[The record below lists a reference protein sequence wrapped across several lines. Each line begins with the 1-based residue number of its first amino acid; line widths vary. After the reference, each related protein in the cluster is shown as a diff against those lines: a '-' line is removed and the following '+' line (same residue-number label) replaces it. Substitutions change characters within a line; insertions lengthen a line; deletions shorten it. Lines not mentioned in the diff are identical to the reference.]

1 MGKKKGKR
9 DVFQRFADV
18 FLGGNRALA
27 QALFFIGLF
36 TVPPAAIGILVLAG
50 ILLPEDTEPPARR
63 SAGRPASRT
72 VPKYQAAP
80 SARRAAEPPA
90 RTVPGAGSAQTAA
103 PAAEPAPA
111 KARPAKPAK
120 AQPPARPAPPVTGNP
135 EADPVIAACHSF
147 QYEAEAT
154 LPEIDDL
161 EVRARAQQT
170 IAQVKG
176 IEDWLVSQPDTAK
189 GAQRLADYYLPT
201 TLKLLRTYISVD
213 NNPGPNAKSIC
224 KEIDQTLAQFNTA
237 LATLQ
242 NDLLDS
248 TALDV
253 AAEIRAMESML
264 GSEGLVSEFRIPTP
278 GGEDQS

>member
-18 FLGGNRALA
+18 FFRGNRALA
-27 QALFFIGLF
+27 QALFFVGLF
-36 TVPPAAIGILVLAG
+36 TVPPAAIGVLILAS

-63 SAGRPASRT
+63 SASRSSAA
-72 VPKYQAAP
+72 PKYQAAQTT
-80 SARRAAEPPA
+80 RRVAEPPA
-90 RTVPGAGSAQTAA
+90 RTVPGAGTAQAAA
-103 PAAEPAPA
+103 PAAEPARA
-111 KARPAKPAK
+111 KPAKPAK
-120 AQPPARPAPPVTGNP
+120 PKPPARPAPPLTGNP

-147 QYEAEAT
+147 RYDAEAI
-154 LPEIDDL
+154 LPEMDDL

-176 IEDWLVSQPDTAK
+176 IQDWLVSQPDTAK

-224 KEIDQTLAQFNTA
+224 KEIDHTLAQFNDA